1 MVVDWLL
8 MGLLGFGFLASTAW
22 MYVLLVWWQSKAAEQ
37 RLRSGKEQYSPLNS
51 PAPVSGLLRSSLE
64 SNTSAGLWPVLLS
77 SRVRRQ
83 LIFAGFYGEN
93 DARYFLLLRLACVL
107 LGAALTGFVLLQR
120 QDAGFAP
127 DAAATAL
134 RMTGVGIAAFF
145 VPYFL
150 LLRMANSA
158 QQAVQTHFANALDL
172 IRVCIEAG
180 MSLDAALNR
189 VGQEFEN
196 NSALLHHAFQAVSLK
211 IQAGASHAQALADLP
226 RFLNLDEMAP
236 LVSSLLQSEKLGTSM
251 ATTLK
256 TYSHELR
263 IRKRLHAEE
272 MSGKLQTK
280 LLFPLIFCLLPA
292 LLIILL
298 GPAILSLRSLFQ
310 TGTGG

>member
-1 MVVDWLL
+1 MTVDWLI

-37 RLRSGKEQYSPLNS
+37 RLRNLKEQYSPLNS
-51 PAPVSGLLRSSLE
+51 PAPEGGLLRSSLE
-64 SNTSAGLWPVLLS
+64 AKTSAGLWPVLLS
-77 SRVRRQ
+77 SRARRQ
-83 LIFAGFYGEN
+83 LIFAGFYDAD
-93 DARYFLLLRLACVL
+93 DARHFLLLRLACAL

-120 QDAGFAP
+120 QDPGFAP
-127 DAAATAL
+127 DAAVTVL
-134 RMTGVGIAAFF
+134 KMTGAGIAAFF

-150 LLRMANSA
+150 LLRIANSA
-158 QQAVQTHFANALDL
+158 QQAVQIHFANALDL
-172 IRVCIEAG
+172 IRVCVEAG

-211 IQAGASHAQALADLP
+211 IQAGASHTQALADLP

-263 IRKRLHAEE
+263 IRKRLRAEE

-292 LLIILL
+292 LLIILM

-310 TGTGG
+310 TGAGG